1 MPQSKK
7 PFRGYWIPPRHS
19 EPSVETVSKEELLKE
34 YTERILDLE
43 ERAHG
48 KRAAD
53 EAAFSNMMGEGY
65 RDPNYPKRLAD
76 PEFSDVAEI
85 FNQWA
90 LSPPP
95 KNYPGK
101 ISGRVLGSKE
111 LGLPVSSEGTYYVA
125 PPDPISSLGG
135 DIAGNYM
142 PNYANERS
150 AEVYSR
156 SANPPAIDRIQY
168 RKIDSGKDPEGRLDD
183 TIKHE
188 FIHLVFDRSGYK
200 KVADK
205 RFRSYVPKNN
215 AWRKLQKTT
224 GKRITTPIDQAIA
237 YGYAHKLRGG
247 ELDDSDLR
255 DRIEY
260 TLQGFIPKED
270 DVDHYMD
277 DLMEVLPSM
286 INDFE
291 KYLQEQETENPT
303 RLTELENELDD

>member
-1 MPQSKK
+1 MK
-7 PFRGYWIPPRHS
+7 PEDLKQIYIN
-19 EPSVETVSKEELLKE
+19 SV
-34 YTERILDLE
+34 LDLE

-85 FNQWA
+85 LNQLA

-101 ISGRVLGSKE
+101 MSGRVLSSKE
-111 LGLPVSSEGTYYVA
+111 LGLPVSSENTYYVA
-125 PPDPISSLGG
+125 PPDPISSLGT
-135 DIAGNYM
+135 
-142 PNYANERS
+142 RS
-150 AEVYSR
+150 LGKHSG
-156 SANPPAIDRIQY
+156 SADRIQY
-168 RKIDSGKDPEGRLDD
+168 RKDLKSVDPEGRLDE

-188 FIHLVFDRSGYK
+188 FIHRVQNRSGYK
-200 KVADK
+200 KLADK
-205 RFRSYVPKNN
+205 RFRSYVPEDN
-215 AWRKLQKTT
+215 AWRKLQRST
-224 GKRITTPIDQAIA
+224 GKRITTPINESMA

-247 ELDDSDLR
+247 ELDDSELR
-255 DRIEY
+255 DKIQYR
-260 TLQGFIPKED
+260 LQGFIPKDD

-291 KYLQEQETENPT
+291 KYLRGQEELNPT
-303 RLTELENELDD
+303 LISRIAEIENELE